1 MQRVAVL
8 ILFCLLPAAFS
19 LSQCGCANAVQAGTN
34 TALGGMDLVQ
44 MTDQMAQSIAGDPD
58 VRAAIRAGGALRVVC
73 QPVENEMTSEVLP
86 RGQAE
91 AFVARV
97 RTLLSKQAG
106 GDFVWIMNR
115 DAFYRLRG
123 RELEGVDLGP
133 SPDAVQPQ
141 YALTARFNSL
151 TKESAKG
158 RSSYYLCT
166 YQLTNLQDRTVLWT
180 DKYEVKKQA
189 VRGFLD

>member
-1 MQRVAVL
+1 MQNEECRMQNGMRIRSAALTLVWILNPAFW
-8 ILFCLLPAAFS
+8 ILFS
-19 LSQCGCANAVQAGTN
+19 SSGCANAVQAGTN

-58 VRAAIRAGGALRVVC
+58 VRAAIGKEGALRVVC
-73 QPVENEMTSEVLP
+73 QPVENEMTAEVLP

-106 GDFVWIMNR
+106 DDFVWIMNR

-151 TKESAKG
+151 
-158 RSSYYLCT
+158 
-166 YQLTNLQDRTVLWT
+166 
-180 DKYEVKKQA
+180 
-189 VRGFLD
+189 

>member
-1 MQRVAVL
+1 
-8 ILFCLLPAAFS
+8 
-19 LSQCGCANAVQAGTN
+19 VQAGTN
-34 TALGGMDLVQ
+34 AALGGVDLVE
-44 MTDQMAQSIAGDPD
+44 MTDQMAQSIAGDPE
-58 VRAAIRAGGALRVVC
+58 VRAAIGKAGALRVVC
-73 QPVENEMTSEVLP
+73 QPVENEMTAEVLP

-106 GDFVWIMNR
+106 DDFVWIMNR

-166 YQLTNLQDRTVLWT
+166 YQLTNLDDRTVLWT